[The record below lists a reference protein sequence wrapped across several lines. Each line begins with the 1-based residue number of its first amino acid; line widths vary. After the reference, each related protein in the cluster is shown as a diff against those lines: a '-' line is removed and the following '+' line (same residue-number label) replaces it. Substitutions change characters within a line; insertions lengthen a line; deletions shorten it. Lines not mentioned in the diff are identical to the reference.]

1 MECLKF
7 TLPLKAVT
15 GKGVLEKPLPSH
27 LARPRAEPNAAVSF
41 RRSVLKKMGF
51 AKTPGLR
58 QGVGIESGWQLP
70 APGAGSPHTS
80 LLHPLLSPPVP
91 PVPAASAPPPPS
103 PPPPGCQP
111 LAPRFLQLHL
121 LPGTPSSFVFSSQ
134 PSGKPSLAG
143 VPVRSATV
151 LAAAFATAVT
161 VGSGGIATNPA
172 CGSWKV
178 LVTALSPRCRRHRA
192 LPVGL
197 LESPTASPSC
207 RCFTLSSCGC
217 SYLFRLLSLSAP
229 RWGKRHLER
238 GAASPERPL
247 CHRPPLVALAVA
259 LTGA

>member
-1 MECLKF
+1 M
-7 TLPLKAVT
+7 
-15 GKGVLEKPLPSH
+15 
-27 LARPRAEPNAAVSF
+27 
-41 RRSVLKKMGF
+41 
-51 AKTPGLR
+51 
-58 QGVGIESGWQLP
+58 
-70 APGAGSPHTS
+70 
-80 LLHPLLSPPVP
+80 
-91 PVPAASAPPPPS
+91 
-103 PPPPGCQP
+103 
-111 LAPRFLQLHL
+111 
-121 LPGTPSSFVFSSQ
+121 
-134 PSGKPSLAG
+134 
-143 VPVRSATV
+143 RSATV